1 MNTLVLALIAA
12 GILISGMIISP
23 VLMRQSHVVQA
34 QAQAQA
40 RLPSAGII
48 GDCTDPLTGH
58 LLPTKS
64 VTLYAQGKT
73 LQVASDN
80 KLTPGGIMYD
90 ADVFG
95 TTRTNGA
102 IPGPLISL
110 TQGQNLNVTL
120 VNEESEIHSLD
131 FHMGYG
137 TDQANS
143 GPVTPQPPLG
153 PIPPGGHHSWIICN
167 PAPGAWFYH
176 CSANMLNGIWKHIA
190 KSTGAG
196 THQQKFRWY
205 MLV

>member
-1 MNTLVLALIAA
+1 MYAEGAPE
-12 GILISGMIISP
+12 GGF
-23 VLMRQSHVVQA
+23 QVV
-34 QAQAQA
+34 
-40 RLPSAGII
+40 P
-48 GDCTDPLTGH
+48 
-58 LLPTKS
+58 
-64 VTLYAQGKT
+64 
-73 LQVASDN
+73 DN
-80 KLTPGGIMYD
+80 LFTPGGIKYD
-90 ADVFG
+90 ADVFVTKPETVKPG
-95 TTRTNGA
+95 EVLA
-102 IPGPLISL
+102 PGPLISL

-190 KSTGAG
+190 NGMYGGGYSPTKI
-196 THQQKFRWY
+196 
-205 MLV
+205 